1 MPIWPF
7 QRSRERA
14 DAQTLLAQVS
24 AASRNPAFYGP
35 GRAPDTLEG
44 RFELVT
50 LFAALALR
58 RLRAETGAAPLIQ
71 AFTDAVFS
79 QFDAGLREA
88 AIGDLS
94 VPKRMHRLAGDF
106 YGRLGAYSEAFGE
119 NQTAP
124 LSAAIGRNVLGEETS
139 AFAETLA
146 MLVAALAA
154 KQAAAPA
161 SALLFEAGWRL
172 EGEG

>member
-7 QRSRERA
+7 QRSREKV

-24 AASRNPAFYGP
+24 ATSRNPAFYGP
-35 GRAPDTLEG
+35 GRTPDTLDG

-50 LFAALALR
+50 LFAALALL
-58 RLRAETGAAPLIQ
+58 RLRGETGAGALTQ
-71 AFTDAVFS
+71 AFTDALFS

-106 YGRLGAYSEAFGE
+106 YGRLAAYTAALGE
-119 NQTAP
+119 NHAEP
-124 LSAAIGRNVLGEETS
+124 LSAAIGRNLLGEETA

-146 MLVAALAA
+146 TLVAALAA

-161 SALLFEAGWRL
+161 NALFSEAGWRL
-172 EGEG
+172 